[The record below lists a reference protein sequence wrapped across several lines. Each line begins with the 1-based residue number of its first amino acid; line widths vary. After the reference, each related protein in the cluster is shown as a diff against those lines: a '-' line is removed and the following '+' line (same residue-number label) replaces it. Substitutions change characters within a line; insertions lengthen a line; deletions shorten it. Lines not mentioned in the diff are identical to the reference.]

1 MAEAGSQA
9 DRRASGSEL
18 VRESE
23 RASGSEL
30 VRESERARGGERARE
45 SERARG
51 GGESGRARLAN
62 GGLRVEGCIPSQTAL
77 PRRHAL
83 PSSRDDGSES
93 LGCPPETTA
102 QRALVAQ
109 ELAADSRLATA
120 SRARARGGRR
130 ASLGRR
136 TTGLCESLSLAA
148 ATAAAALWGTAA
160 RESANADAPGL
171 TECPRSAGAG
181 QNEAEAACKRAREHP
196 RARRRAER
204 LLARVGL
211 RASRAAV
218 GERARQGA
226 AARGGGE
233 RPLREMAGERVR

>member
-1 MAEAGSQA
+1 MLEAGSKA
-9 DRRASGSEL
+9 DRRANGSEL

-51 GGESGRARLAN
+51 GG
-62 GGLRVEGCIPSQTAL
+62 
-77 PRRHAL
+77 
-83 PSSRDDGSES
+83 
-93 LGCPPETTA
+93 
-102 QRALVAQ
+102 
-109 ELAADSRLATA
+109 LAADSRLAA
-120 SRARARGGRR
+120 GSRARARGAGGGRAWEGALR
-130 ASLGRR
+130 VSA
-136 TTGLCESLSLAA
+136 SLSLAA
-148 ATAAAALWGTAA
+148 AAAAAALWGTAA
-160 RESANADAPGL
+160 RESANADAPRL